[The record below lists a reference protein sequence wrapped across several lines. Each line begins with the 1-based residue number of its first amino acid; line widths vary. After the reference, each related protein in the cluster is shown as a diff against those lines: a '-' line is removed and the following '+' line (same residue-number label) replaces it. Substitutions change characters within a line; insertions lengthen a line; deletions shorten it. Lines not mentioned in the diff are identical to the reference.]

1 MSVAT
6 PLYIITS
13 GLSIMLS
20 VAAIVISVIYT
31 NGGTGSTN
39 TTIIAPVLLQTL
51 ISLYSNTTQPIDG
64 PNVWT
69 TIQFNNNPFTPNT
82 NYSAWLWD
90 GNSRLTCNRTGLS
103 SIYLSVQV
111 MANISVLP
119 PDQIPFSCR
128 SCQLK
133 YQIRG
138 VLQSNG
144 TGPLNEIPTSLSYQS
159 GQSSFLSKTF
169 FVNATAGDVLLL
181 QFVSLCSQIVLYP
194 YPYMGN
200 NLPQPNTYPSSTTL
214 LITS

>member
-1 MSVAT
+1 MAT
-6 PLYIITS
+6 VVNFIGT
-13 GLSIMLS
+13 GLALVISI
-20 VAAIVISVIYT
+20 AAIVIAVIY
-31 NGGTGSTN
+31 GPGATGSSTN
-39 TTIIAPVLLQTL
+39 TTIIAPLLIQTL
-51 ISLYSNTTQPIDG
+51 VSLYSNTTQPIDG

-69 TIQFNNNPFTPNT
+69 TIQFNNNPFSSPNT

-90 GNSRLTCNRTGLS
+90 NNSQLTCNRTGIS
-103 SIYLSVQV
+103 SVYLSVQV

-144 TGPLNEIPTSLSYQS
+144 TGQLNEIAASLSYQS

-169 FVNATAGDVLLL
+169 FVNATRGDVLLF

-200 NLPQPNTYPSSTTL
+200 NLPQPNTYPSSATL